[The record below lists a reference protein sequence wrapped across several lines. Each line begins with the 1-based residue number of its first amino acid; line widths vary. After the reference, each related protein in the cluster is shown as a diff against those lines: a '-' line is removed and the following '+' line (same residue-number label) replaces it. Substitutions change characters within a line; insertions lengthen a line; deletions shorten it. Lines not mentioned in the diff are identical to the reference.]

1 MKDKKT
7 LITIIVLLAII
18 LPMGVYGT
26 INSYSTTKNPIKDD
40 NPNKD
45 FIYNNKLYFYK
56 DNTLISTY
64 ECSTCSLATTTYND
78 TDYHTNS
85 YQNESTELSSII
97 NDFYGIFKE
106 NNDIVLY
113 NLKNSKKV
121 DTYKSIKT
129 YDTKASSNFGIVE
142 KNTGWGVVFF
152 DLSHSTIPSTYNY
165 IAIPSHYTNNI
176 LDSSKFITNKDG
188 IWQVLKDDNTTL
200 FDNVTEEIVDF
211 NDNYYITYTNN
222 TYHIYD
228 KDKIEYLPGL
238 PKTNV
243 YGVGKYLF
251 ILYNRQLFIYENC
264 LNPVLKILEISNYDK
279 FYFNVNED
287 KVDIMVD
294 GKSQETIELS

>member
-26 INSYSTTKNPIKDD
+26 INSYSTTKNTIKDD

-106 NNDIVLY
+106 NSDIVLY

-165 IAIPSHYTNNI
+165 IAIPSH
-176 LDSSKFITNKDG
+176 
-188 IWQVLKDDNTTL
+188 
-200 FDNVTEEIVDF
+200 
-211 NDNYYITYTNN
+211 
-222 TYHIYD
+222 
-228 KDKIEYLPGL
+228 
-238 PKTNV
+238 
-243 YGVGKYLF
+243 
-251 ILYNRQLFIYENC
+251 
-264 LNPVLKILEISNYDK
+264 
-279 FYFNVNED
+279 
-287 KVDIMVD
+287 
-294 GKSQETIELS
+294 